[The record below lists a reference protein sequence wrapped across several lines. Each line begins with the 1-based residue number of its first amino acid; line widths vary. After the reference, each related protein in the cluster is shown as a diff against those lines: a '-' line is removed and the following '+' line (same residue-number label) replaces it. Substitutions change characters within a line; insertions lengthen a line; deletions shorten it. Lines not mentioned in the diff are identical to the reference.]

1 MEDMAVSEQLQTTTS
16 NIIPVSEFKDLKDI
30 LAKYDIIIN
39 NIYKCRSAYKVETP
53 EGYIFLKK
61 MSHGKYKC
69 KNGYILVEE
78 LYKNNFYN
86 VPRYIK
92 TKDGRYYVK
101 HKNHFYYVTE
111 WIDGQECNLDD
122 LEESK
127 NCIKLLANFH
137 KASQKIDTSKLIIK
151 NNLKNW
157 PYIFKNCLHDL
168 ERYKKLISNKKIRND
183 FDLLYGDYIE
193 NFYNRGLKA
202 LSFLN
207 NSNYYKL
214 SRIADNNK
222 TICHD
227 SFYYQNIIKTDS
239 DYFLIDLDS
248 IIIDLQINDL
258 GKIIRRLMY
267 KKNYAWNFNKVRELI
282 ECYNS
287 INKLSKN
294 ELEVM
299 LALII
304 FPHKFWKL
312 GKKRYLKKKDLN
324 EKNYLHR
331 LKKLIKYDIPEEKF
345 LQDYLEYLNNYDS

>member
-1 MEDMAVSEQLQTTTS
+1 MSEQLLQATS
-16 NIIPVSEFKDLKDI
+16 NIISTSELNTLEDI
-30 LAKYDIIIN
+30 LSKYNIKIE
-39 NIYKCRSAYKVETP
+39 NIYKCRSAYKIETQ
-53 EGYIFLKK
+53 EGNIFLKK
-61 MSHGKYKC
+61 MHHGEYKC

-78 LYKNNFYN
+78 LYKNNFLN
-86 VPRYIK
+86 VPRYTK

-101 HKNHFYYVTE
+101 HKNQYYYVTE
-111 WIDGQECNLDD
+111 WIDGQECDLDN
-122 LEESK
+122 LEEAK
-127 NCIKLLANFH
+127 NCIKLLARFH
-137 KASQKIDTSKLIIK
+137 LASQNIDTSKLTIK

-157 PYIFKNCLHDL
+157 PYIFRNCLHDL
-168 ERYKKLISNKKIRND
+168 ERYRKVINNKKIKSD
-183 FDLLYGDYIE
+183 FDLLYFDHIE
-193 NFYNRGLKA
+193 NFYNRGLAA
-202 LSFLN
+202 LNFLN

-214 SRIADNNK
+214 SKLADKNQ

-227 SFYYQNIIKTDS
+227 SFYYQNIIKKGS
-239 DYFLIDLDS
+239 DYYLIDLDS

-267 KKNYAWNFNKVRELI
+267 KKGYVWNFDKAKELI

-287 INKLSKN
+287 INELSKN

-312 GKKRYLKKKDLN
+312 GKKRYLKHKKWD

-331 LKKLIKYDIPEEKF
+331 LKKLIKYDNLQQKF
-345 LQDYLEYLNNYDS
+345 FEDYIEYLNNFGS